1 MSLAALVMAGG
12 RASRMGTKVEKSL
25 LVVSGKSMLRLVI
38 EVLTQTS
45 VDRIVVASSINT
57 PATSIE
63 ARRMGVEVLVT
74 PGDGFEEDMRFAIR
88 QLSLGDVLVVSAD
101 LPFITAEIVERAV
114 EQYRSSGKPALAVMA
129 KPKAYEEIGSKPQ
142 YLFKVDGQD
151 FVPVG
156 INIVDGKR
164 IDQGELDQTIFV
176 IDSGDVVLNVNTLEE
191 LDLARRKFSDTRGSG
206 TRQDG

>member
-1 MSLAALVMAGG
+1 
-12 RASRMGTKVEKSL
+12 MGTTVEKPL
-25 LVVSGKSMLRLVI
+25 LVVSGKSMLQLVI
-38 EVLTQTS
+38 EVLKQTN
-45 VDRIVVASSINT
+45 VDRIVVASSTNT

-63 ARRMGVEVLVT
+63 ARRLGVEVLVT

-114 EQYRSSGKPALAVMA
+114 QRYRSSGKPALAVMA

-142 YLFKVDGQD
+142 YRFKVDGQD

-164 IDQGELDQTIFV
+164 IDHGELDQTILV
-176 IDSGDVVLNVNTLEE
+176 IDSGDIVLNVNTLEE
-191 LDLARRKFSDTRGSG
+191 LNLARRKSSDTRGNG
-206 TRQDG
+206 TR

>member
-1 MSLAALVMAGG
+1 MSLTALVMAGG
-12 RASRMGTKVEKSL
+12 RASRMGGKVEKPL
-25 LVVSGKSMLRLVI
+25 LEVSDKSMLQLVI
-38 EVLTQTS
+38 EVLKQTS
-45 VDRIVVASSINT
+45 VDRIVVAPSNHT

-101 LPFITAEIVERAV
+101 LPFITADIVERAV
-114 EQYRSSGKPALAVMA
+114 QKYRSSGKPALAVMA
-129 KPKAYEEIGSKPQ
+129 KPEVYEEIGSKPQ

-156 INIVDGKR
+156 INMVDGKR
-164 IDQGELDQTIFV
+164 IDEGELDQTILV
-176 IDSGDVVLNVNTLEE
+176 IDSGDVVLNVNTLME
-191 LDLARRKFSDTRGSG
+191 LDLARKKFPNVKGNG
-206 TRQDG
+206 QDNC

>member
-1 MSLAALVMAGG
+1 MSLTALVMAGG
-12 RASRMGTKVEKSL
+12 RASRMGGKVEKPL
-25 LVVSGKSMLRLVI
+25 LEVSDKSMLQLVI
-38 EVLTQTS
+38 EVLKQTN
-45 VDRIVVASSINT
+45 VDRIVVAPSNHT

-101 LPFITAEIVERAV
+101 LPFITADIVERAV
-114 EQYRSSGKPALAVMA
+114 RKYRSSGKPALAVMV
-129 KPKAYEEIGSKPQ
+129 KPEVYEEIGSKPQ

-156 INIVDGKR
+156 INMVDGKR
-164 IDQGELDQTIFV
+164 IDEGELDQTILV
-176 IDSGDVVLNVNTLEE
+176 IDSGDVVLNVNTLME
-191 LDLARRKFSDTRGSG
+191 LDLARKKFPNVKGNG
-206 TRQDG
+206 QDNC